1 MFVQTKLFKK
11 LGFSIRKKIPD
22 QHYGKI
28 PDQEFKLWSTKYLKL
43 KIRSKSWYI
52 HNFFEPVSNNE
63 SSTSP
68 FYATV
73 IGYFD
78 ILIFWY
84 FDIFFNN
91 CPRFSQIFEVSS
103 IRISKLHTCVLST
116 IFFPASKP
124 KSDLINEIFIEN
136 QLAIKTNQ
144 SGHGFVTV
152 CPMKY
157 LPLKIGAYI
166 FLPCLAIL
174 DSSNLMVKRSS
185 DLV

>member
-1 MFVQTKLFKK
+1 MIFRFLREFWLNWKNFCSDDTLFLKQCFLPSFSLMSWKMFVQTKLFKK

-52 HNFFEPVSNNE
+52 YNFFEPVSNNE

-78 ILIFWY
+78 MLIFWY

-91 CPRFSQIFEVSS
+91 WPRFSQRYF
-103 IRISKLHTCVLST
+103 LN
-116 IFFPASKP
+116 
-124 KSDLINEIFIEN
+124 SDFQVAHMPSFHHIFICVKAKMWSHW
-136 QLAIKTNQ
+136 Q
-144 SGHGFVTV
+144 
-152 CPMKY
+152 
-157 LPLKIGAYI
+157 
-166 FLPCLAIL
+166 
-174 DSSNLMVKRSS
+174 NLYWKSTS
-185 DLV
+185 H

>member
-1 MFVQTKLFKK
+1 MIYKISQTENNEQKL
-11 LGFSIRKKIPD
+11 
-22 QHYGKI
+22 
-28 PDQEFKLWSTKYLKL
+28 
-43 KIRSKSWYI
+43 I
-52 HNFFEPVSNNE
+52 HPWDFFEPQSNKQFQL
-63 SSTSP
+63 SHLMLLLL
-68 FYATV
+68 A
-73 IGYFD
+73 
-78 ILIFWY
+78 ILMFWY

-91 CPRFSQIFEVSS
+91 CPRFSPRFEVSS

-116 IFFPASKP
+116 IFFPVSKP

-144 SGHGFVTV
+144 SGHGFITV

-166 FLPCLAIL
+166 FFPRLAIL